1 MLKLFCKHKYIA
13 NGYVTEPIGN
23 GHYRR
28 RTIWKCT
35 KCGKERLGE
44 KTWGKEKK
52 VKKKSKWDRVC
63 ERCGN
68 EVFSPKKIYRC
79 PYCDWKNGLK

>member
-1 MLKLFCKHKYIA
+1 MLRLFCKHKYIA

-28 RTIWKCT
+28 RTVWKCT
-35 KCGKERLGE
+35 RCGKERLGE

-52 VKKKSKWDRVC
+52 
-63 ERCGN
+63 
-68 EVFSPKKIYRC
+68 
-79 PYCDWKNGLK
+79 

>member
-1 MLKLFCKHKYIA
+1 MLRLFCKHKYIA
-13 NGYVTEPIGN
+13 NGYITEPIGN

-44 KTWGKEKK
+44 KTCGKEKSKEKEQVGQNMRK
-52 VKKKSKWDRVC
+52 VRKRSIFTEENIQV
-63 ERCGN
+63 
-68 EVFSPKKIYRC
+68 P
-79 PYCDWKNGLK
+79 LL

>member
-1 MLKLFCKHKYIA
+1 MLRLFCKHKYIA

-28 RTIWKCT
+28 KTIWKCT

-44 KTWGKEKK
+44 KTWGKEKSKEKQVAKSMRK
-52 VKKKSKWDRVC
+52 VRKRS
-63 ERCGN
+63 
-68 EVFSPKKIYRC
+68 VFTKEDIQVS
-79 PYCDWKNGLK
+79 LL